1 MESAKSENCIMH
13 GTKLTE
19 ISPILIALAEESIR
33 LAVWHSRDGFRPIIE
48 KIFLLREKVQIF
60 INILQNL
67 RIDLF
72 RNLENQQN

>member
-48 KIFLLREKVQIF
+48 KNIFTKRKSSNFHQYF
-60 INILQNL
+60 TKFA
-67 RIDLF
+67 D
-72 RNLENQQN
+72 